1 LPDPLLDVRGLTY
14 TYPDGTPGLRGLD
27 LAVAPGERIG
37 LVGPNGSGKSTL
49 LLCLAGLVFGRGRI
63 RFAGEPLTPGRVR
76 EVRGRIGL
84 VFQSA
89 DEQLFMPTLA
99 EDIAFG
105 PLNLGLSPERV
116 RDRVREVASRMALE
130 HMLERP
136 PHHLSM
142 GQRRNAAIAG
152 VLAME
157 PEVLLMDE
165 PASNLDPRSRRRLI
179 EILSGLPMTLVIASH
194 DLAMVAGLCPR
205 VVLIDEGRVV
215 ADGPAGAI
223 LHDADLM
230 ERHGL
235 EAWHDARP

>member
-1 LPDPLLDVRGLTY
+1 MADSLLQVEDLSY
-14 TYPDGTPGLRGLD
+14 TYPDGTHALQGINLSLS
-27 LAVAPGERIG
+27 AGEKVG

-63 RFAGEPLTPGRVR
+63 TFAGEPLTPQRVR

-89 DEQLFMPTLA
+89 DDQLFMPSLA
-99 EDIAFG
+99 EDLAFG
-105 PLNLGLSPERV
+105 PTNLGLPADLVRQRV
-116 RDRVREVASRMALE
+116 QRVADRMGLS

-142 GQRRNAAIAG
+142 GQRRNAAVAG
-152 VLAME
+152 VLVMQ
-157 PEVLLMDE
+157 PELLLMDE

-179 EILSGLPMTLVIASH
+179 ETLSSLPMTLLIASH
-194 DLAMVAGLCPR
+194 DLAMVAGLCSR
-205 VVLIDEGRVV
+205 AVLIDQGRVV
-215 ADGPAGAI
+215 ADGPTETI
-223 LHDADLM
+223 LHDGPLM

-235 EAWHDARP
+235 EAWHGARP

>member
-1 LPDPLLDVRGLTY
+1 MSDSLIQVHDLAY
-14 TYPDGTPGLRGLD
+14 TYPDGTAALRGID
-27 LAVAPGERIG
+27 LSIRPGEKVG

-63 RFAGEPLTPGRVR
+63 TFSGRPLTPDCVR
-76 EVRGRIGL
+76 EIRGRIGI

-89 DEQLFMPTLA
+89 DDQLFMPSLA
-99 EDIAFG
+99 EDLAFG
-105 PLNLGLSPERV
+105 PTNLGLPAEAVRSRV
-116 RDRVREVASRMALE
+116 QQVADQMGLS

-152 VLAME
+152 VLAMQ
-157 PEVLLMDE
+157 PELLLMDE

-179 EILSGLPMTLVIASH
+179 DILAGLPMTFLIASH

-205 VVLIDEGRVV
+205 VVLIDQGGVV
-215 ADGPAGAI
+215 ADGPADTI
-223 LHDADLM
+223 LHDASLM
-230 ERHGL
+230 QRHGL
-235 EAWHDARP
+235 EAWNGARP